1 MRKSLVQAVSRR
13 SPKTPG
19 RSEAGEDLACD
30 ASGEAALPPWV
41 SKHEP
46 LVSKNPKPEFGARQK
61 NKGEETNCGLA
72 PPSQSAKLLTVAEA
86 AWLLNLSQKTV
97 RRMIEAGNLAVI
109 RIGRSIRIHPEVIE
123 KIMRQNE

>member
-1 MRKSLVQAVSRR
+1 MQKSFFEIAAQPDLEVASR
-13 SPKTPG
+13 PKA
-19 RSEAGEDLACD
+19 SEAAICD

-61 NKGEETNCGLA
+61 NKGEETNFGLA

-97 RRMIEAGNLAVI
+97 RRMIEAGNLAVV

-123 KIMRQNE
+123 KIILQDE